1 MNYYN
6 KYHTNAINTGSKEQK
21 IIMMFDEMI
30 KFLFKALKSIE
41 NQDFEAK
48 NKNLRVVTNVLY
60 SLRDDI
66 ALNINNELT
75 QIFSKFCSAS
85 ANKLELIN
93 IGTLPSSE
101 ISIMIKDIAQVRDLF
116 K

>member
-1 MNYYN
+1 MNYHN
-6 KYHTNAINTGSKEQK
+6 KYHTSAINTASKEQK

-48 NKNLRVVTNVLY
+48 NKNLRVVTDVFY
-60 SLRDDI
+60 SLCDDI
-66 ALNINNELT
+66 ELNTNDEST
-75 QIFSKFCSAS
+75 RIFSKFCGAS

-93 IGTLPSSE
+93 IGTLPNSE
-101 ISIMIKDIAQVRDLF
+101 ISVMIKDIAQVRDLF